1 VGQGRTYRR
10 AAGEKRQPRGGWFE
24 AIVRSRRNTK
34 GKSPRRRAS
43 HVSIAPPWAGKPVP
57 RGTGFPA
64 RAFAAVFNKPR
75 CAPRRHS
82 GIATSRP
89 ISRTAPALLPSFRR
103 SVPDKFPAPPP
114 SRSSLSAPRWAAP
127 SGPTPNPPSA
137 SPSAPPRPSGPAIAA
152 ARFRPETRSAKDAH
166 DYRAAESERRDHA
179 PSDQDEV
186 CGLPS
191 HPPGSPKTPSAKPAP
206 SAPPPPRSA
215 PRVRHPRPWHPRSRA
230 PRRCTPP
237 GSPAPTSSPP
247 ASASRA
253 PDPHTTAPQPARF
266 PPPDPLNGR
275 AGPTASARSSKR
287 PPSPR
292 SDRETPS
299 PNPAPGSC
307 ARASSPTGVIAK
319 NRPPRAHGKR
329 AGRWPPRRA
338 VTAWC
343 LKGSRRPFVQWV
355 VTPKLGCQR
364 RITARRNLLKLVH
377 GPLAPGMPPLSPRNP
392 KAAPSLPTAL
402 RAPRPPAPPT
412 VRPAPHRPN
421 HAPNLKSRSP

>member
-1 VGQGRTYRR
+1 MGQGRTYRR

-179 PSDQDEV
+179 PSGQDEV
-186 CGLPS
+186 CGLPIAPAGLAQNAVGKTRS
-191 HPPGSPKTPSAKPAP
+191 VGSTAATFGAARS
-206 SAPPPPRSA
+206 PPPALASSIPCSA
-215 PRVRHPRPWHPRSRA
+215 ALHSARLTRADILPARVCLADVGPAHPRA
-230 PRRCTPP
+230 PN
-237 GSPAPTSSPP
+237 
-247 ASASRA
+247 
-253 PDPHTTAPQPARF
+253 
-266 PPPDPLNGR
+266 PLVF
-275 AGPTASARSSKR
+275 R
-287 PPSPR
+287 PP
-292 SDRETPS
+292 T
-299 PNPAPGSC
+299 
-307 ARASSPTGVIAK
+307 
-319 NRPPRAHGKR
+319 
-329 AGRWPPRRA
+329 
-338 VTAWC
+338 
-343 LKGSRRPFVQWV
+343 L
-355 VTPKLGCQR
+355 
-364 RITARRNLLKLVH
+364 
-377 GPLAPGMPPLSPRNP
+377 
-392 KAAPSLPTAL
+392 
-402 RAPRPPAPPT
+402 
-412 VRPAPHRPN
+412 
-421 HAPNLKSRSP
+421 

>member
-1 VGQGRTYRR
+1 MGQGRTYRR

-179 PSDQDEV
+179 PSGQDEV

-247 ASASRA
+247 ASASRTSA
-253 PDPHTTAPQPARF
+253 PRTPAPPTRSFSAPRPSERTRESRRIGPQLETPTVASVRPGNPFPQSRPRELRPRLVAHRRDRQKPASRPRPRQAGGSLTGPPGSHGLVLKRQSPTFCTVGRDPKIGVSTQDHRSQEPAKT
-266 PPPDPLNGR
+266 R
-275 AGPTASARSSKR
+275 ARPAGAGSARALAQKSKGR
-287 PPSPR
+287 PVPAHRSPL
-292 SDRETPS
+292 
-299 PNPAPGSC
+299 PAP
-307 ARASSPTGVIAK
+307 RA
-319 NRPPRAHGKR
+319 
-329 AGRWPPRRA
+329 
-338 VTAWC
+338 
-343 LKGSRRPFVQWV
+343 
-355 VTPKLGCQR
+355 
-364 RITARRNLLKLVH
+364 
-377 GPLAPGMPPLSPRNP
+377 
-392 KAAPSLPTAL
+392 
-402 RAPRPPAPPT
+402 RPPAPPPDPTPT
-412 VRPAPHRPN
+412 VPITHRT
-421 HAPNLKSRSP
+421 